1 MQEAVN
7 HEMRKMLDESNLLL
21 AGFAPQRLERKADVA
36 NEPDHRAERGEL
48 GEAQDV
54 GRLVDAAP
62 VAVERLLVRIVG
74 QKNRDFGDPDLP
86 RLGVLQSL
94 GDGGF
99 GDGVEPIR
107 PLAGLDRDGN
117 AERRGSGTQLDLSSL
132 AVAPS

>member
-21 AGFAPQRLERKADVA
+21 AGFVLERLKREADVA
-36 NEPDHRAERGEL
+36 DEPDHRAERGEL

-86 RLGVLQSL
+86 GLCVLQGL

-99 GDGVEPIR
+99 GDGVEPIG
-107 PLAGLDRDGN
+107 PVAGLDRDGN
-117 AERRGSGTQLDLSSL
+117 TERRGSGTQLDLSSL

>member
-36 NEPDHRAERGEL
+36 NEPDYRAERGEL

-62 VAVERLLVRIVG
+62 VAVQRLLVRVVG

-86 RLGVLQSL
+86 RLGVRQ
-94 GDGGF
+94 GF
-99 GDGVEPIR
+99 GNGALGDGVEPLG
-107 PLAGLDRDGN
+107 PVAG
-117 AERRGSGTQLDLSSL
+117 
-132 AVAPS
+132 